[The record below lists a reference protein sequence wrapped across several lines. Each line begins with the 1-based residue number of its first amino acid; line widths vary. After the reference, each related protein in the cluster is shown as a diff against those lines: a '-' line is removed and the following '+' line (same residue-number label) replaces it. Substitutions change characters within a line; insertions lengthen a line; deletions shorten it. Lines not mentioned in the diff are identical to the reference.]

1 MANLTTEEA
10 LNQLRDGM
18 YSGRDVIQYDYN
30 TVLELYNSFKEL
42 AWHHKR
48 TVAELT
54 MCRGDRLHDYEDK
67 QKQFA
72 AYHSALRQY
81 ACDCETQCGEELK
94 DEDYCGWKA
103 KQLMGL

>member
-18 YSGRDVIQYDYN
+18 YKGEDVVAFDYN
-30 TVLELYNSFKEL
+30 TVLELYNAFKEL

-48 TVAELT
+48 TTAELN
-54 MCRGDRLHDYEDK
+54 MCRGDRVHDYEDK

-72 AYHSALRQY
+72 AYQDALRQY
-81 ACDCETQCGEELK
+81 ACDCETQCGDELK

-103 KQLMGL
+103 KQLLGY